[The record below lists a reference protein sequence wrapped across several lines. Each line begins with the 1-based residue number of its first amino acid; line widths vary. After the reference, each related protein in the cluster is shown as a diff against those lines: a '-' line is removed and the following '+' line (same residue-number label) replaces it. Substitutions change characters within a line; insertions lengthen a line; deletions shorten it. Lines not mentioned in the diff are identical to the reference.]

1 MVAILKP
8 RGHRAY
14 TRVLADKKIVQAVLA
29 VVMTFSG
36 CPNRQRSAEMRQK
49 NGWLDQRRMAM
60 RISRNRRPDDCKTKL
75 CKDKLLSVM

>member
-1 MVAILKP
+1 MVAILEP

-14 TRVLADKKIVQAVLA
+14 TRVLAEKKIVQAVLA

-36 CPNRQRSAEMRQK
+36 CPNRQQSAETRQE

-60 RISRNRRPDDCKTKL
+60 RISRNRRSDDCKTKL